1 MSLELPIS
9 HQDAFQCEE
18 CDTTINHTFT
28 IEDLEYESSE
38 ERGMGEETQY
48 GFTEEV
54 TCPSCQHT
62 NEVTGEVW
70 EYPDGAVNLI
80 QLT

>member
-9 HQDAFQCEE
+9 HKDQFECEG
-18 CDTTINHTFT
+18 CGAKISHAFT
-28 IEDLEYESSE
+28 IQYLEYESSD
-38 ERGMGEETQY
+38 ERDMGAETQY
-48 GFTEEV
+48 SFTEEV
-54 TCPSCQHT
+54 PCPQCSHL

-70 EYPDGAVNLI
+70 EYPDGAVNLV